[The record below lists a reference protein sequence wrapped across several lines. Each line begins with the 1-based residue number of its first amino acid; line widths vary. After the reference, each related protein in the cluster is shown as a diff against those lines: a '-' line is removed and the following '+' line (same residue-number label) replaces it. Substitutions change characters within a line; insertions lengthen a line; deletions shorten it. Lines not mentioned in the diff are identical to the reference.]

1 MNICPNCG
9 ANIEG
14 LTHHCDCCGTPLA
27 TETSFFTW
35 HTFVTEASGDLYVF
49 MRDLFQKLDE
59 IDFSYCTNILQNL
72 EINVFCY
79 PESIIM
85 EQKIRNRLY
94 LSTTRKKARLTLVLN
109 YDKYINSSRSEKKEL
124 LALELKLGLKRVEEK
139 EPELEP
145 EINKCI
151 NAINEFV

>member
-94 LSTTRKKARLTLVLN
+94 LLTTRKKARLTLVLN

-139 EPELEP
+139 VPELEP
-145 EINKCI
+145 EIDKCI